1 VDVTRGTIAGGDAA
15 ARGGGSLTLWLDA
28 PGGVREQMARD
39 AALLAQAVA
48 APDPGTLLR
57 LYTFA
62 PPGITLGRAQDP
74 GRELDLAALA
84 RDGVAHAVRPTG
96 GRAIWHDE
104 EWTFALVTRLG
115 AGGWAPTPAAAYA
128 RTAELLATALRS
140 LGVPVT
146 LAPGTRRGP
155 GAPRDRHGAAPPCF
169 ASTAR
174 HELLLHGRKLA
185 GIAQRVVRGGLLQ
198 QGSILLGDSHA
209 RLARYAAVADHARA
223 ALAARWRG
231 EAAPA
236 GASLAGGRD
245 IAQLLAA
252 LVGALPQASIAR
264 GGTPLAWPR

>member
-1 VDVTRGTIAGGDAA
+1 MGVPSGTIAGGDPA
-15 ARGGGSLTLWLDA
+15 ARGGGPVTLWLDA

-39 AALLAQAVA
+39 ASLLERA
-48 APDPGTLLR
+48 AAAEGAGTLLR
-57 LYTFA
+57 LYTFT

-74 GRELDLAALA
+74 ARELDLAALA

-115 AGGWAPTPAAAYA
+115 AGGWAQTPAEAYG
-128 RTAELLATALRS
+128 RTAQLLATALRS

-146 LAPGTRRGP
+146 LAPGSRRGP

-209 RLARYAAVADHARA
+209 RLARYAAVAEAERGALAERWRREA
-223 ALAARWRG
+223 ALAGPSLATGRDLSRL
-231 EAAPA
+231 ADAIATALP
-236 GASLAGGRD
+236 GAS
-245 IAQLLAA
+245 
-252 LVGALPQASIAR
+252 VVR
-264 GGTPLAWPR
+264 GGAPMAWPP